1 MSGGCT
7 DEERGAPGL
16 GRRPAHAD
24 DRRHAPHKFTA
35 GHSPSWA
42 QRWKSARVML
52 VPLVAVDGGESVPAR
67 DGVLLTRLMPNL
79 ASKGSAL
86 HGAGRTQEERRA
98 RRRRMQ
104 QKAEPAT
111 GGASRF
117 WGGPCLRLRNEPNE
131 LAKRVPRSYSSDH
144 TRSALSLLPKGRAR
158 PKRQCAPPTA
168 PLPPACRDGSCVS
181 AYSPSSSPRGR
192 PRPSKT
198 STASTTTSSGLAIG
212 TLPPTCGAP
221 SSSIELLP
229 SRLSCWR

>member
-117 WGGPCLRLRNEPNE
+117 WGGPCLRLRNEPMSLRNGFRE
-131 LAKRVPRSYSSDH
+131 VTRPTTHDRRSPCCRKVAPVLKDNALHPRRRCLRLAAMD
-144 TRSALSLLPKGRAR
+144 
-158 PKRQCAPPTA
+158 
-168 PLPPACRDGSCVS
+168 PACRPTLRRRLLVGAHVH
-181 AYSPSSSPRGR
+181 
-192 PRPSKT
+192 PRPPPRVQQH
-198 STASTTTSSGLAIG
+198 LPVWQPERC
-212 TLPPTCGAP
+212 LPPV
-221 SSSIELLP
+221 ELLHP
-229 SRLSCWR
+229 RSSYFPLA